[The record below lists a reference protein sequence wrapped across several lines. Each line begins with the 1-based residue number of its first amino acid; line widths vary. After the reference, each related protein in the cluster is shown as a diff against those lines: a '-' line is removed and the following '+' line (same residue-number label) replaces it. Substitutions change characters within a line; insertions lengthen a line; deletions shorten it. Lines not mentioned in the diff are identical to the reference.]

1 MNSELQVPPM
11 NRAYLSVGS
20 NIAPEKNLPDAVRL
34 LCKYGKLRSSSSVWE
49 SPPIKGEDQ
58 PNYLNAAVILDTPL
72 SAATLRHQAI
82 AHIETLLGRVRH
94 PHDIHAPRTIDI
106 DIMLF
111 NHNIIRL
118 AHRQIPDA
126 EIFQRGFVAITLAEL
141 DPEYIHPQTGQTLAE
156 IAGGFIAE
164 DSQLTLRS
172 DVQLIQQ
179 KGKSTTRV

>member
-1 MNSELQVPPM
+1 
-11 NRAYLSVGS
+11 
-20 NIAPEKNLPDAVRL
+20 
-34 LCKYGKLRSSSSVWE
+34 
-49 SPPIKGEDQ
+49 
-58 PNYLNAAVILDTPL
+58 
-72 SAATLRHQAI
+72 
-82 AHIETLLGRVRH
+82 
-94 PHDIHAPRTIDI
+94 
-106 DIMLF
+106 MLF

-118 AHRQIPDA
+118 DHRQIPDA